1 MSGSEVVGRLAF
13 VGVGKMNGAIL
24 GGLID
29 AGWDAGQIA
38 IVQRSQA
45 RRDELV
51 SRFGVVA
58 MTLDDA
64 AAWADTVVVGVKPYD
79 VTAVLDQLAG
89 GIRPGAV
96 VMSVAAGVTCQTLE
110 AHLPAGQPVVRTI
123 PNTPSLVGQGMAGI
137 TAGSSATDEDVARA
151 QAILGA
157 VGHSVVVPERLQD
170 AVSALAGSGPA
181 YIFMVCEALVDA
193 AVTLGIPRPQAREL
207 AVQTIVGAGALLAT
221 GEHPAILRENVTSPG
236 GTTAAAVGQLESH
249 GLRAAFLDALTAA
262 VARSREV
269 AG

>member
-1 MSGSEVVGRLAF
+1 MSGVGKLAF
-13 VGVGKMNGAIL
+13 LGAGKMNGAIL
-24 GGLID
+24 GGLMH
-29 AGWDAGQIA
+29 AGWDPASVG
-38 IVQRSQA
+38 IVEHSEP

-51 SRFGVVA
+51 AQYGVTA

-64 AAWADTVVVGVKPYD
+64 AGWADTFMVGVKPHD
-79 VTAVLDQLAG
+79 VAGVVDQLAAR
-89 GIRPGAV
+89 IRPGAV
-96 VMSVAAGVTCQTLE
+96 VISIAAGVTTEALE
-110 AHLPAGQPVVRTI
+110 SRLPKGQPVVRTI
-123 PNTPSLVGQGMAGI
+123 PNTPALVGQGMAGI
-137 TAGSSATDEDVARA
+137 TAGSSATNDDVARA

-157 VGHSVVVPERLQD
+157 VGRSVVVPERLQD

-181 YIFMVCEALVDA
+181 YVFMVCEALVDA

-236 GTTAAAVGQLESH
+236 GTTAAAVGKLEAH

-269 AG
+269 AD